1 MSTAKA
7 VYLDGSVRDVAL
19 KEQRNGNVLKLTIAE
34 RLDYTKIDYIDFD
47 KQRSEACV
55 GAEGYFLALPT
66 GNHDYVENDICGYGF
81 LDYGLTHFRE
91 REDTLFINHRP
102 KMYVYGVKRDDT
114 CYLGIVTG
122 LKFQSDFV
130 LEIKSGK
137 YYSYPR
143 FLIEGE
149 DIYEDI
155 AVELHFL
162 EGKAADYNGMAR
174 EYRSYQLAHG
184 CVPIKDRANEHLKY
198 SAESMYVRIRNAWKP
213 VPTPVLEQTLDTEPE
228 VFAACDFERTIR
240 IMEEFKKHGIDK
252 AEFCLVGFNK
262 SGHDGRWPQILPVE
276 EKLGGEDG
284 LKKVIA
290 AAEQL
295 GYKITCHTNSTD
307 AYSIANNFDIDDMM
321 VNKEGKTSILAEKW
335 SGGRAYNICPKQAL
349 RLAKET
355 LPAVRDL
362 GFAGMHYID
371 VISILPPK
379 RCYHPAHPLN
389 FKEGVD
395 YSNQILDYA
404 ASLFGGISS
413 ESVFDHS
420 IPHID
425 MGLYTSFS
433 PENDDH
439 FGLVDKIIPFWQLV
453 YHGIVLSNPYTR
465 TVNAAISKNSDN
477 ALKVIEYGAR
487 PVIYYNSRFVDE
499 NRGTETNWMGDIDFV
514 NDTDEHLLYGIERAA
529 KQYADFKDMAY
540 LQYEFMDEYKEL
552 ADGVHAVT
560 YSDGTVVTVDYN
572 KGTYT
577 VKKSV

>member
-1 MSTAKA
+1 MSTAR
-7 VYLDGSVRDVAL
+7 VVFLDGIE
-19 KEQRNGNVLKLTIAE
+19 KEVNLQEEKNANVLRLTIAE
-34 RLDYTKIDYIDFD
+34 ELDYTKIDYIDFD
-47 KQRSEACV
+47 KQRSEAKI
-55 GAEGYFLALPT
+55 GDEGYFLALPVA
-66 GNHDYVENDICGYGF
+66 NHDYVEKDICGHGF
-81 LDYGLTHFRE
+81 LDYGLTCFKD
-91 REDTLFINHRP
+91 REDVLFVNHRP
-102 KMYVYGVKRDDT
+102 KMYVYGVQKSDT
-114 CYLGIVTG
+114 CFLGIVTG
-122 LKFQSDFV
+122 LKYQVDFV
-130 LEIKSGK
+130 LEISGGK

-149 DIYEDI
+149 NPYEPI
-155 AVELHFL
+155 SVELHFL

-184 CVPIKDRANEHLKY
+184 CVSIKERAGEHLKY
-198 SAESMYVRIRNAWKP
+198 SAESMYVRVRNAWKP
-213 VPTPVLEQTLDTEPE
+213 VPTPVLEQTEENEPE
-228 VFAACDFERTIR
+228 VFAACDFERTIT
-240 IMEEFKKHGIDK
+240 IMEQFKKHGIDK

-276 EKLGGEDG
+276 EKLGGEEG

-290 AAEQL
+290 AANRL

-321 VNKEGKTSILAEKW
+321 VDKNGKVSILAEKW

-349 RLAKET
+349 KLAKET

-362 GFAGMHYID
+362 GFSGMHYID

-379 RCYHPAHPLN
+379 RCYHPAHPLS

-395 YSNQILDYA
+395 YSNEILDYA

-420 IPHID
+420 IQHID
-425 MGLYTSFS
+425 MGLYASFS

-439 FGLVDKIIPFWQLV
+439 FGLVDKVIPFWQLV
-453 YHGIVLSNPYTR
+453 YHGIVLDNPYTR
-465 TVNAAISKNSDN
+465 TVNAAISKNPDN
-477 ALKVIEYGAR
+477 MLKLIEFGGR

-499 NRGTETNWMGDIDFV
+499 KRGNETNWMGDIDFV
-514 NDTDEHLLYGIERAA
+514 NDTDEHLIYGIEKAA
-529 KQYADFKDMAY
+529 KQYQSFKEMAY
-540 LQYEFMDEYKEL
+540 LQYEFMQEHKEI
-552 ADGVHAVT
+552 ADGIYAVT

-577 VKKSV
+577 VKK